1 MSKCSALNLIKIND
15 LYYKMIYPY
24 ITNLNKYKDQII
36 LEICNEHFNYRVI
49 LKPEYLFD
57 DDFIILSQKYAK
69 TEGKKKYSLYDLY
82 KTNLIDFNTN
92 LRLLRIVN
100 I

>member
-1 MSKCSALNLIKIND
+1 MK
-15 LYYKMIYPY
+15 YPY
-24 ITNLNKYKDQII
+24 VTSINTFKEQII
-36 LEICNEHFNYRVI
+36 LEICNINYNYRVI

-82 KTNLIDFNTN
+82 KTNIIDFNTN